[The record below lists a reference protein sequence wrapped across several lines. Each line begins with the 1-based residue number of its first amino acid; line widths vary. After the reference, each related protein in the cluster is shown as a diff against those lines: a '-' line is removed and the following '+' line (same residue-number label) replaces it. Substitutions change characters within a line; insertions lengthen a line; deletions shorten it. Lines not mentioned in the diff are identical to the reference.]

1 MIASGRRSVHRSN
14 AGDAAIALSESRV
27 TQDLA
32 ASSLASLY
40 CIHRMPLQSGDKLG
54 PDEILARLSS
64 NSSAIAFALT
74 RSTLSEQTRRPIPD
88 GAPTRCAAVANAMLG
103 KWRPLAFSQ
112 AHQEDNG
119 SNQEHDAGDS
129 EAAIQH
135 PVRGLQQQLRTQA
148 DEARNLQSNR
158 CFPVKR
164 PWLLDG
170 MV

>member
-64 NSSAIAFALT
+64 NSSAS
-74 RSTLSEQTRRPIPD
+74 RS
-88 GAPTRCAAVANAMLG
+88 AATTT
-103 KWRPLAFSQ
+103 
-112 AHQEDNG
+112 
-119 SNQEHDAGDS
+119 
-129 EAAIQH
+129 AI
-135 PVRGLQQQLRTQA
+135 G
-148 DEARNLQSNR
+148 
-158 CFPVKR
+158 
-164 PWLLDG
+164 
-170 MV
+170 